1 MKKFTLPDS
10 FLYRWRYVISYIG
23 LVIAL
28 LIAITIALLYAPG
41 GLTQAEIDRLA
52 TTLNLANGTIA
63 IPNLPLHGLQAALFS
78 LFGVSTFTIKLP
90 AAIFAIASVI
100 AMFFLLRRWFK
111 PGIATLSLTLM
122 VITGQFI
129 YIAQSFTPSIMYI
142 FWSTL
147 ILLFGSLVAQKAKR
161 STVWKVA
168 LALSMGLSLYTPYFW
183 YVNLGFLL
191 VGLIHPHTRH
201 ILLARKYRLSWLP
214 AITTFGI
221 TTAPLV
227 YLCVTQPSLLEALLG
242 LSALSVPTLDS
253 AMLLI
258 RAFLWPAPTVAHGQL
273 MPFIDMGAMALV
285 ILGVAAS
292 IRQWHTARSYVI
304 IAWLPLVLPLILL
317 IPEALGIATI
327 PMFILLAVG
336 LETLLNEWYKLFP
349 KNPYARGT
357 GLLLTVILLGIMMLS
372 GVNRYVKSYHYNPA
386 AITAHSV
393 DLQLL
398 QSNLQQHDTATIL
411 VATPERPLYETL
423 ARYTKK
429 TLSIA
434 TSVDDTNKDTP
445 LYITRAAR
453 NPENT
458 PKQRHLER
466 IIVNARATDA
476 DRFYYYK

>member
-1 MKKFTLPDS
+1 MNMHTLS
-10 FLYRWRYVISYIG
+10 TLFLYRWRYVISYIG

-28 LIAITIALLYAPG
+28 LTAITIALLYAPG
-41 GLTQAEIDRLA
+41 GLTQAEIDGLA
-52 TTLNLANGTIA
+52 TTQHLASGTIA
-63 IPNLPLHGLQAALFS
+63 IPNLPLHGLQAAFFS

-90 AAIFAIASVI
+90 AAIFAISSVI

-129 YIAQSFTPSIMYI
+129 YIAQSFTPGIMYI

-147 ILLFGSLVAQKAKR
+147 ILLFGSLIAQKAKR

-168 LALSMGLSLYTPYFW
+168 LALSMGLSLSTPYFW
-183 YVNLGFLL
+183 YINLGILL

-201 ILLARKYRLSWLP
+201 LLLARKYRLSWLP
-214 AITTFGI
+214 AIIAFAI
-221 TTAPLV
+221 ATAPLA
-227 YLCVTQPSLLEALLG
+227 YLCTTQPSLLQALLG
-242 LSALSVPTLDS
+242 LGALSIPTFDG

-273 MPFIDMGAMALV
+273 MPVIDMGAMALI
-285 ILGVAAS
+285 ILGIAAS

-372 GVNRYVKSYHYNPA
+372 GVNRYIKSYHYNPT

-398 QSNLQQHDTATIL
+398 QSDLRQHDAATI
-411 VATPERPLYETL
+411 VTADSERPLYEAL

-429 TLSIA
+429 SLTIA
-434 TSVDDTNKDTP
+434 NSADGAVKDMP

-453 NPENT
+453 KPDDA
-458 PKQRHLER
+458 PKQRHLAR